1 MDLTYD
7 IGNYMN
13 HYLMIFISIL
23 GNRLFTLDDQDV
35 EFYLPQ
41 LVNMYVQ
48 HHEVA
53 EVVHPY
59 IVHRCR

>member
-1 MDLTYD
+1 M
-7 IGNYMN
+7 INIIYMN
-13 HYLMIFISIL
+13 QDLIIFISIL